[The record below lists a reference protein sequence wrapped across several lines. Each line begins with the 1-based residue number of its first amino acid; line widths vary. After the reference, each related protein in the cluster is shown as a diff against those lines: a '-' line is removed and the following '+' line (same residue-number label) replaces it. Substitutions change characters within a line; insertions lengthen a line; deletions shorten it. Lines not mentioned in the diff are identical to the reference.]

1 MRLVLNHSEACETTQ
16 VEGNF
21 TFALAEKLIRIY
33 EEAQAAEKLIRIYEE
48 AQAYV
53 GFDFFLVDEPN
64 DCVWIFE
71 NEWVKYVEDL

>member
-1 MRLVLNHSEACETTQ
+1 MSMVEMERKMNLVLNHSEACETIQ
-16 VEGNF
+16 VGGEF
-21 TFALAEKLIRIY
+21 TFALAEKLINLY
-33 EEAQAAEKLIRIYEE
+33 EK

-71 NEWVKYVEDL
+71 DEWVKYLEDL